1 MTIKKT
7 LGLIILTSLWFTS
20 FSQTTEQKTRSGRP
34 DIPGTFAL
42 EIGVNRMT
50 EKPNNLKYGLW
61 GSRTLNVYYQYDI
74 RIAKSKFS
82 FHPGIGFGM
91 ERFKLMNYDMEFSAS
106 GGNEKVVNF
115 LNPTL
120 GYDANGNTIFIPSDN
135 YINDD
140 DTLGQIN
147 WSGSF
152 NVKKSMLVT
161 NFIDVPLEFRFST
174 KPDDPARSFKIGIG
188 GRIGYLLNA
197 HTKIRYKEDGDI
209 KKLKEHESF
218 NLTKVRYSASL
229 KVYFGNFGFF
239 SYYNVNP
246 LFESNKG
253 PDKTDAKTFTIGI
266 SLTSF

>member
-7 LGLIILTSLWFTS
+7 LGIIILTGLWFTS

-42 EIGVNRMT
+42 EIGLNRMT

-91 ERFKLMNYDMEFSAS
+91 ERFKLMNYDIVTVGTDGEQ
-106 GGNEKVVNF
+106 KVTQY

-120 GYDANGNTIFIPSDN
+120 GYDANGNSVFIPADN

-140 DTLGQIN
+140 DTLGQID

-161 NFIDVPLEFRFST
+161 NFLDIPVEFRFST
-174 KPDDPARSFKIGIG
+174 NPGDPARSFKIGIG
-188 GRIGYLLNA
+188 GRVGYLLNA
-197 HTKIRYKEDGDI
+197 HTKIRYKEDGEI

-218 NLTKVRYSASL
+218 NLTKVRYGAFF
-229 KVYFGNFGFF
+229 KVYLGNFSFF

-246 LFESNKG
+246 LFKSDKG
-253 PDKTDAKTFTIGI
+253 PAKTEAQTFTVGI
-266 SLTSF
+266 SLSSF